1 MYAERQNKSTMSRT
15 IDRSPRQLR
24 PVQRLICYECNIKGG
39 WSKQKMVEDY
49 LNKMPNVEMFRQG
62 NLHLHVFFEHSQ
74 ESTKAYTQNFINDA
88 EVTVELHLNIRTLL
102 SENDIKTTIFHEWTA
117 HIMSLNTLAQI
128 LSAQKGREYSEP
140 SEIELLEHTAYAF
153 GGDAISQ
160 AIPKNSPRALLDA
173 ITKDRKTYEREVG
186 TGYNDLVAERL
197 FFDKLFGRPLAY
209 ILELDERMAESI
221 QDSGCKVPLSM
232 GEINKRILNKKYPT
246 FNDFASDVID
256 SFRCWESYFEV
267 AKDEVGLAIIR
278 YLLTMANK
286 YKIDFAPKKSLEAW
300 SSKYHKQL
308 DELIKLLGDGP
319 KILVTFLSLSLVL

>member
-1 MYAERQNKSTMSRT
+1 MYAEQQHKSPMSRT
-15 IDRSPRQLR
+15 IDRSPRQSQ
-24 PVQRLICYECNIKGG
+24 PVQRSISYEGVWNRQGV
-39 WSKQKMVEDY
+39 VENF
-49 LNKMPNVEMFRQG
+49 LNQMPNIEMFRRG
-62 NLHLHVFFEHSQ
+62 DSHLHVFFEHSP
-74 ESTKAYTQNFINDA
+74 ESTNAYTQTFINGA
-88 EVTVELHLNIRTLL
+88 EVTVELHLNIRTLQTK
-102 SENDIKTTIFHEWTA
+102 NDIETTIFHEWSA
-117 HIMSLNTLAQI
+117 HIMSLNTRAQI
-128 LSAQKGREYSEP
+128 VCAQRGIEYSEP

-153 GGDAISQ
+153 GGDVISQ
-160 AIPKNSPRALLDA
+160 AIPENSSRALRNA
-173 ITKDRKTYEREVG
+173 ITKDRKMYEIEVEG
-186 TGYNDLVAERL
+186 LLQGNYNVFVAEKM
-197 FFDKLFGRPLAY
+197 FYDKLFGHPLAY

-232 GEINKRILNKKYPT
+232 GEINKRILNKEYPT